1 MHRSL
6 ILTLLT
12 VVGLLFSAC
21 APAQTGAPAAP
32 PAVEQTDV
40 AGEFSLPHPILSDLR
55 IRQAIA
61 HCIDRDALIS
71 SIYAYVSDDL
81 KPELRMDS
89 FLPKAHWAYSGPY
102 TDYAYDPDAGMALLE
117 EAGWTLPEGAEP
129 GDGSIRQNADGEAL
143 AIKMTTTTAQFRQTW
158 AAVAEQNLLGCGIQ
172 MIRLHVPASWFFG
185 TTTGLQRRDFEI
197 AGFGWTGQADPAGQ
211 TLYACNQIPLPSN
224 GWTGQNYMGWCN
236 EEASD
241 AIVLANN
248 TLARE
253 DRIAAYNTVQKDFAE
268 DMVSLPLFQRAE
280 AEAWSKNME
289 GLVVDPTEY
298 GTASAAQWRLTDGGD
313 TIVIGF
319 SQEPASMFSLVE
331 SAAVQQQLAHMAL
344 GTLYTQYN
352 YDFQPVLL
360 DGLPTVE
367 SGQATNEPVDVKPG
381 DTVYSA
387 DGQPVP
393 LEAGTKIV
401 VEGKIVEYD
410 GSSALQLP
418 QLKVTYKLK
427 PYTWSDATPGS
438 IEDVKLADQV
448 SCDPTS
454 GAVTFI
460 GCEQVASYDYSDG
473 LEWTVTY
480 LPGAQPP
487 TYFLPPQ
494 GNAQLYPSHLQLG
507 DGRLLKDVPAAEW
520 ATLPEIAETPL
531 SFGPFMITEW
541 IKGQSITLEANP
553 YYADGT
559 SVQSIVVVIVEDTNQ
574 AVAQLLSGDV
584 DYLDKTTLGA
594 GAEVQTVVDA
604 AAAGTVNAEVIPSP
618 SWEHLDMNL
627 NTP

>member
-32 PAVEQTDV
+32 PAAEQTDA

-89 FLPKAHWAYSGPY
+89 FLPKAHWAYGGPY

-117 EAGWTLPEGAEP
+117 EAGWTLPEGTEP

-185 TTTGLQRRDFEI
+185 ATTGLQRRDFEI

-211 TLYACNQIPLPSN
+211 TLYACNQIPLPGN

-248 TLARE
+248 ILARE
-253 DRIAAYNTVQKDFAE
+253 DRIAAYNTVQQHFAE

-331 SAAVQQQLAHMAL
+331 R
-344 GTLYTQYN
+344 
-352 YDFQPVLL
+352 
-360 DGLPTVE
+360 
-367 SGQATNEPVDVKPG
+367 
-381 DTVYSA
+381 
-387 DGQPVP
+387 
-393 LEAGTKIV
+393 
-401 VEGKIVEYD
+401 
-410 GSSALQLP
+410 
-418 QLKVTYKLK
+418 
-427 PYTWSDATPGS
+427 
-438 IEDVKLADQV
+438 
-448 SCDPTS
+448 
-454 GAVTFI
+454 
-460 GCEQVASYDYSDG
+460 
-473 LEWTVTY
+473 
-480 LPGAQPP
+480 
-487 TYFLPPQ
+487 
-494 GNAQLYPSHLQLG
+494 AQLYNSNWLTWRWARSTPNTIMISNRCFWMACRQWSPARPPMNQWTSSPATPSTARTVSRFRSKQAP
-507 DGRLLKDVPAAEW
+507 RLSSKAKSWNTTAPARCNCRNSR
-520 ATLPEIAETPL
+520 LP
-531 SFGPFMITEW
+531 
-541 IKGQSITLEANP
+541 
-553 YYADGT
+553 
-559 SVQSIVVVIVEDTNQ
+559 TN
-574 AVAQLLSGDV
+574 
-584 DYLDKTTLGA
+584 
-594 GAEVQTVVDA
+594 
-604 AAAGTVNAEVIPSP
+604 
-618 SWEHLDMNL
+618 
-627 NTP
+627 